1 MKAVILTC
9 LLSLT
14 IALPGWTAQ
23 TGAVQDARL
32 HAQACMIGK
41 PGDDSDVTRI
51 IEIAIRETTA
61 GLMLFE
67 PDAIH
72 IEHDSV
78 VRFVVTNLGAVDHE
92 FFLGSFDEVKR
103 HQQWM
108 RKNPDMQ
115 HADANAVTIRPGETA
130 NLVWTFSNITNL
142 EFVCLVP
149 GHREAGMWGV
159 IMVHDHLAPKT
170 VE

>member
-1 MKAVILTC
+1 MKPVILTC

-14 IALPGWTAQ
+14 IALPGWTSQA
-23 TGAVQDARL
+23 GAVQDIHPHTKAG
-32 HAQACMIGK
+32 MIGE
-41 PGDDSDVTRI
+41 PGDDTEVTRT
-51 IEIAIRETTA
+51 IEIAIRETTS
-61 GLMLFE
+61 GHMLFE

-78 VRFVVTNLGAVDHE
+78 VRFVITNLGALDHE

-108 RKNPDMQ
+108 RKHPDMQ
-115 HADANAVTIRPGETA
+115 HTDANAVTIRSGETA
-130 NLVWTFSNITNL
+130 DLVWTFSSITNL
-142 EFVCLVP
+142 EFVCLMP

-159 IMVHDHLAPKT
+159 IMVHDHLAPRAT
-170 VE
+170 E